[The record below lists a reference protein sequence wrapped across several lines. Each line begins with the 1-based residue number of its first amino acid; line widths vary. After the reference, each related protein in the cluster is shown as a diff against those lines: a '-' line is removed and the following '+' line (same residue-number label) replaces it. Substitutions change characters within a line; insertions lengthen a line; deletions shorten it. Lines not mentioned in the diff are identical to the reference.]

1 MLNKSY
7 NINYSSIIINNGKS
21 IDPTLEE
28 KITLYTFFEL
38 KNEIIE
44 KIISINKNLLN
55 FIDELSGNTLLHISV
70 LKEKYEI
77 INILI
82 TKGHKI
88 NIINYYKET
97 PLHLSIPTKNHR
109 IINLLLEKKAN
120 PNIKDINNVTPMHIA
135 AYIGDYKVI
144 KLLLLYSGDAFII
157 DNFGKKPID
166 YAREK
171 GYGKAIDSL
180 KNAIYR
186 NNSAR
191 NNLLYHKKIYHKN
204 SKSSMIL
211 PPDFSNNNS
220 PNNSILQNYSSLT
233 NNFIEHYSSPFK
245 NRYNNIHYTY
255 NPKMNDIT
263 PNLYIK
269 KVVSRTKSLEKYK
282 SELNSNLKG
291 YNDSYNYSKDLTP
304 SQDSLI
310 CHPDFHD
317 SFPWTVSENGRIMIK
332 VDMNK
337 IEEDPDDE
345 TIIKIKFIDG
355 DFVKT
360 YSSKKNDIIMFD
372 LSGSFNLNNTISTST
387 IKKNIINSLNISC
400 KRSQDNNNNNR
411 NSYEFVDK
419 FIMEQA
425 EGEMNELFEDL
436 KDENNSDSEEILQ
449 IIEPNEN
456 NIITNSSQSQS
467 QNNNNLNTSESLT
480 YTYTENTTSN
490 ILSNDKLNN
499 LNSETGSLSS
509 ITIIN
514 DEQLKANL
522 FLFLKEINMEKYTDI
537 LVNQGFDDV
546 RLMVNQMNT
555 GYALTDDNLKEVGIT
570 KAGDR
575 AKILI
580 RLQELSGGFNFSIP
594 FNSVYYINKKEYSKV
609 KYDFFVKALLN
620 WLKEIKLG
628 DLLENFYNNGYYSL
642 ELIYVQMFSKNPLT
656 EKILEEDLNIK
667 KIGYRTR
674 LMNKIEECSKKFISE
689 LKPLKNQD
697 TNFRNTFVGEA
708 CKCSI
713 F

>member
-7 NINYSSIIINNGKS
+7 NTNYSQIIINNGKS
-21 IDPTLEE
+21 IEPSLEE
-28 KITLYTFFEL
+28 KITLYSFFEL
-38 KNEIIE
+38 KHEIIE
-44 KIISINKNLLN
+44 KIISKNKNLLN
-55 FIDELSGNTLLHISV
+55 FIDESSGNSLLHISV

-82 TKGHKI
+82 SKGHKI
-88 NIINYYKET
+88 NIINFYKET

-109 IINLLLEKKAN
+109 IINLLLEKNAN
-120 PNIKDINNVTPMHIA
+120 PNLKDIDNITPMHIA
-135 AYIGDYKVI
+135 AFIGDYKVI
-144 KLLLLYSGDAFII
+144 KLLLLYSGDAFIR
-157 DNFGKKPID
+157 DKYGKIPID

-171 GYGKAIDSL
+171 GYGKAIDAL
-180 KNAIYR
+180 KNVIYR

-191 NNLLYHKKIYHKN
+191 NNMLYFKKIYHKN

-211 PPDFSNNNS
+211 PNDISYNNS

-245 NRYNNIHYTY
+245 KRFNNIHHTY
-255 NPKMNDIT
+255 NPKSNDTT

-269 KVVSRTKSLEKYK
+269 KIVFRTKSLDKYK
-282 SELNSNLKG
+282 SESNSNLKG
-291 YNDSYNYSKDLTP
+291 YNDSYNNSKDLTP
-304 SQDSLI
+304 SQESLI
-310 CHPDFHD
+310 CHPDCHD
-317 SFPWTVSENGRIMIK
+317 SFPWTVSENGKIMIK

-337 IEEDPDDE
+337 IEEDPDNE
-345 TIIKIKFIDG
+345 TIVKIKFIDG
-355 DFVKT
+355 NLIKT
-360 YSSKKNDIIMFD
+360 ISSKKNDIIMFN
-372 LSGSFNLNNTISTST
+372 LSNSFNLTNTISTST
-387 IKKNIINSLNISC
+387 IKKNMINTLNNSC
-400 KRSQDNNNNNR
+400 KKSQDNNNR

-425 EGEMNELFEDL
+425 EGEINELFEDL
-436 KDENNSDSEEILQ
+436 KNENNSDSEDILQ
-449 IIEPNEN
+449 IIEPEEN
-456 NIITNSSQSQS
+456 NIKTNTSQSH
-467 QNNNNLNTSESLT
+467 NNNNLNTSESLT
-480 YTYTENTTSN
+480 YTYTENTNSI
-490 ILSNDKLNN
+490 ILSNDKINN
-499 LNSETGSLSS
+499 SNTETGTISS

-522 FLFLKEINMEKYTDI
+522 FLFLKEINMENYTDI

-555 GYALTDDNLKEVGIT
+555 GYALTDDNLKEVGII

-580 RLQELSGGFNFSIP
+580 RLQELSGGFNFNIP

-609 KYDFFVKALLN
+609 KYDFYVKALSN

-656 EKILEEDLNIK
+656 EKILEDDLNIK

-674 LMNKIEECSKKFISE
+674 LMNKIEESSKKFILE

-697 TNFRNTFVGEA
+697 TNFRNTFIGEA

>member
-7 NINYSSIIINNGKS
+7 NIDYSSIIINNAKS
-21 IDPTLEE
+21 IEPSLEE
-28 KITLYTFFEL
+28 TITLLTFFEL

-44 KIISINKNLLN
+44 KIISLNKNLLN
-55 FIDELSGNTLLHISV
+55 FIDELSGNTLLHIAV
-70 LKEKYEI
+70 LKEKYDI
-77 INILI
+77 IEILI
-82 TKGHKI
+82 SKGHKI
-88 NIINYYKET
+88 NIINFYKET

-109 IINLLLEKKAN
+109 IINLLLEKYSN
-120 PNIKDINNVTPMHIA
+120 PNVKDINNITPMHIA

-144 KLLLLYSGDAFII
+144 KLLLLYSGDAFIR
-157 DNFGKKPID
+157 DNFGKIPID

-171 GYGKAIDSL
+171 GYGKAIDAL
-180 KNAIYR
+180 KNSIYR

-245 NRYNNIHYTY
+245 NRFNNIHHTY
-255 NPKMNDIT
+255 NPKINDIT

-269 KVVSRTKSLEKYK
+269 KIVSRTKSLEKYK

-291 YNDSYNYSKDLTP
+291 HNDSYNNSKDLTP
-304 SQDSLI
+304 SQESLI
-310 CHPDFHD
+310 CHPDIHD
-317 SFPWTVSENGRIMIK
+317 SFPWTVSENGKIMIK

-355 DFVKT
+355 DFVET
-360 YSSKKNDIIMFD
+360 YKSKKNDIIMFE
-372 LSGSFNLNNTISTST
+372 LSSSFNINNTISTST
-387 IKKNIINSLNISC
+387 IKRNVNNTLINSC
-400 KRSQDNNNNNR
+400 KRSQDNNNNR
-411 NSYEFVDK
+411 NSYEFVNK

-425 EGEMNELFEDL
+425 EGEINELFDDL
-436 KDENNSDSEEILQ
+436 KNDNNSDSEEILQ

-456 NIITNSSQSQS
+456 IKTNSSQS
-467 QNNNNLNTSESLT
+467 QNNNNLKTSESLT
-480 YTYTENTTSN
+480 YTYSENTNSI
-490 ILSNDKLNN
+490 ILSNDKLSN
-499 LNSETGSLSS
+499 LNSETGTISS

-522 FLFLKEINMEKYTDI
+522 FLFLKEINMENYTDI

-580 RLQELSGGFNFSIP
+580 RLQELSGGFNFKIP

-656 EKILEEDLNIK
+656 EKILEEDLNIQK
-667 KIGYRTR
+667 LGYRTR
-674 LMNKIEECSKKFISE
+674 LMNKIEESSKKFISE